1 LPERYAEAW
10 NVHRTVM
17 VAEMAYRL
25 GRVCDRGGEAISKVL
40 RDLVAEGRAI
50 GAVPYQQALDDARS
64 FAQSLGEY
72 LEDCNAII
80 TPSARGAAPKGIDTT
95 GDPVFCTLWTLSG
108 LPSLSLPLLED
119 GEGMPIGVQLV
130 GAPHDDARLL
140 RTANWLV
147 QAVAPK
153 GRRRSQKS

>member
-1 LPERYAEAW
+1 
-10 NVHRTVM
+10 M
-17 VAEMAYRL
+17 
-25 GRVCDRGGEAISKVL
+25 
-40 RDLVAEGRAI
+40 AEGRAI

-140 RTANWLV
+140 RTANWLI